1 MFDLLPG
8 WVPAFGQ
15 WCLLVVT
22 GVIGL
27 SIIVAVVAMICTFWH
42 ALWED
47 FTEWRRRRRKNGTAG
62 H

>member
-8 WVPAFGQ
+8 WAQTFGQ

-27 SIIVAVVAMICTFWH
+27 SIIVTAAVLICTVWH

-47 FTEWRRRRRKNGTAG
+47 FIEWRRRRK
-62 H
+62 